1 MSSGSS
7 LGGINWQLLIID
19 ASCLKIRNR
28 LGGPLFH
35 LDELRIMHSISSSE
49 TVASANA
56 ASSSSTDVIPQIGRR
71 SAVNAIANDL
81 LIPEYRPALEIT
93 DPPIGAH
100 FVAI

>member
-1 MSSGSS
+1 M
-7 LGGINWQLLIID
+7 LIID

-28 LGGPLFH
+28 PGGPLFH

-56 ASSSSTDVIPQIGRR
+56 ASSSSTDVISQIGRR
-71 SAVNAIANDL
+71 SVVNTITNDL
-81 LIPEYRPALEIT
+81 LIPEYGPALEIAE
-93 DPPIGAH
+93 PPIGAH